1 MPETMNTFSFVE
13 RDFKKIG
20 VEHETHFMNSADSP
34 KSDAQFGSFM

>member
-13 RDFKKIG
+13 EFKKIG
-20 VEHETHFMNSADSP
+20 VEHEKHFMNSADSP